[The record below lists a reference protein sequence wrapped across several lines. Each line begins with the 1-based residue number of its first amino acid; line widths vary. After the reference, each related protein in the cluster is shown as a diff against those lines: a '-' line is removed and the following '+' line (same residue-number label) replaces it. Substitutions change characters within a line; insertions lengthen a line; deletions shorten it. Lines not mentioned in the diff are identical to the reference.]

1 MAEHTYEVYDEAG
14 QIRKGT
20 LKAETYEEA
29 ASRLWR
35 SGHHIISLNQP
46 KTSSASPLSGSIS
59 LAWLDKVKAKDLV
72 LYNRQLATMISSGL
86 SLIGSLKILSKQTES
101 RKLGET
107 LRKVEADIGSGASFS
122 MALAKFP
129 EVFSHLYISM
139 VHAGETGGMLDKI
152 LTRLAAFLEKE
163 EKTKR
168 DIKTATLYPK
178 LLIGVVTGGVLFLFN
193 FVLPQFLTM
202 FTELGGEL
210 PLATRMLIY
219 LVNSATDSKYVIA
232 GLFLVSIATFLWFKK
247 TARGKFYYDLLQMK
261 FPVLGRLIR
270 KTAISR
276 VCRTLGVLYGSGVLL
291 PEALET
297 IKEIAGN
304 EVVPKALSEVGR
316 SVQRGT
322 GIAEPLEETGVF
334 PPMPVYMIKVG
345 EETGKLGVMLEKI
358 ADFYDEEIE
367 SSIKTLS
374 SALEPLLLG
383 VMALAVGFIVV
394 SIYFPMFDMINAMKI
409 K

>member
-20 LKAETYEEA
+20 LKAETSQEA
-29 ASRLWR
+29 ASQLWR
-35 SGHHIISLNQP
+35 LGHHIISLNQGRKP
-46 KTSSASPLSGSIS
+46 STSSLSQSFG
-59 LAWLDKVKAKDLV
+59 LAWLNKVKSKDLV
-72 LYNRQLATMISSGL
+72 LYNRQLATMLSSGL
-86 SLIGSLKILSKQTES
+86 SLMGSLKILSKQTES

-107 LRKVEADIGSGASFS
+107 LRKVEADIGSGASFF

-139 VHAGETGGMLDKI
+139 VHAGETAGILDEV
-152 LTRLAAFLEKE
+152 LTRLAAFMEKE

-178 LLIGVVTGGVLFLFN
+178 LLMGVVTGGILFLFN

-202 FTELGGEL
+202 FSEFGGEL
-210 PLATRMLIY
+210 PFATRMLIF
-219 LVNSATDSKYVIA
+219 LVNFATDSKYVIA
-232 GLFLVSIATFLWFKK
+232 GLFLVLIPTFLWFKK

-261 FPVLGRLIR
+261 FPVMGKLVR

-297 IKEIAGN
+297 VKEIAGN
-304 EVVPKALSEVGR
+304 EVVARALSKVGQ

-322 GIAEPLEETGVF
+322 GIAEPLEKTGVF

-345 EETGKLGVMLEKI
+345 EETGKLGLMLEKI

-367 SSIKTLS
+367 FTVKNLS

-394 SIYFPMFDMINAMKI
+394 SIYFPMFDMTNVMKI

>member
-168 DIKTATLYPK
+168 DIKTATLYP
-178 LLIGVVTGGVLFLFN
+178 N
-193 FVLPQFLTM
+193 CWP
-202 FTELGGEL
+202 
-210 PLATRMLIY
+210 
-219 LVNSATDSKYVIA
+219 
-232 GLFLVSIATFLWFKK
+232 
-247 TARGKFYYDLLQMK
+247 
-261 FPVLGRLIR
+261 
-270 KTAISR
+270 ISR
-276 VCRTLGVLYGSGVLL
+276 VNSDLS
-291 PEALET
+291 
-297 IKEIAGN
+297 
-304 EVVPKALSEVGR
+304 VVQEDCQG
-316 SVQRGT
+316 
-322 GIAEPLEETGVF
+322 
-334 PPMPVYMIKVG
+334 
-345 EETGKLGVMLEKI
+345 
-358 ADFYDEEIE
+358 
-367 SSIKTLS
+367 
-374 SALEPLLLG
+374 
-383 VMALAVGFIVV
+383 
-394 SIYFPMFDMINAMKI
+394 
-409 K
+409 

>member
-20 LKAETYEEA
+20 LKAETSKEA
-29 ASRLWR
+29 ASRLWK
-35 SGHHIISLNQP
+35 SGHHIISLNQGKKP
-46 KTSSASPLSGSIS
+46 SASPLSQSFS
-59 LAWLDKVKAKDLV
+59 LPWLNKVKSKDLV

-86 SLIGSLKILSKQTES
+86 SLMGSLKILSKQTES

-107 LRKVEADIGSGASFS
+107 LRKVEADIGSGTSFS

-139 VHAGETGGMLDKI
+139 VHAGETGGILDEV
-152 LTRLAAFLEKE
+152 LTRLAVFMEKE

-178 LLIGVVTGGVLFLFN
+178 LLMGVVTGGILFLFN

-202 FTELGGEL
+202 FTQFGGEL
-210 PLATRMLIY
+210 PLATRMLIF
-219 LVNSATDSKYVIA
+219 LVNFATDSKYLIG
-232 GLFLVSIATFLWFKK
+232 GLFLVSIPTFLWFKK

-261 FPVLGRLIR
+261 FPVLGKLAR

-297 IKEIAGN
+297 VKDTAGN
-304 EVVPKALSEVGR
+304 EVVARALSKVGQ

-322 GIAEPLEETGVF
+322 GIAEPLEKTGVF

-345 EETGKLGVMLEKI
+345 EETGKLGLMLEKI

-367 SSIKTLS
+367 SSVKNLS

-394 SIYFPMFDMINAMKI
+394 SIYFPMFDMTNVMKI